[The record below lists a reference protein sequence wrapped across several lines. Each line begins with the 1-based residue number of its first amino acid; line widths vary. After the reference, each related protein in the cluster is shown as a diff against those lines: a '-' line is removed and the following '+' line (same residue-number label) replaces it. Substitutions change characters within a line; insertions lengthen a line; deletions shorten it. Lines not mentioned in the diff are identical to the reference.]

1 MDIWTDIHTQS
12 YLGVTVHFEIN
23 NKLASGLLGVI
34 DLQERHTSQYIA
46 DTLNDVCKQWD
57 ISLET
62 ITAIVTDGAANIT
75 KAVDLLFGNPNSHVA
90 HHASPTH

>member
-1 MDIWTDIHTQS
+1 M
-12 YLGVTVHFEIN
+12 
-23 NKLASGLLGVI
+23 I

-75 KAVDLLFGNPNSHVA
+75 KALDLLFGNPNKPRHIPCFAHTLHLVA
-90 HHASPTH
+90 QNAIARVTDLSLLIKNVKSIV